1 MSGLEVD
8 WVSKVQDA
16 RYGMKKGGN
25 LSGQEAERTDKWVIH
40 TDAEAAEAAKACS
53 EKLHTTAEQHEP

>member
-1 MSGLEVD
+1 
-8 WVSKVQDA
+8 
-16 RYGMKKGGN
+16 MKKGGD

-40 TDAEAAEAAKACS
+40 TDAEAGEAAKACS